1 MDRKNCHG
9 RGLLV
14 LMVLFW
20 VTLLASG
27 PTAKAKELSNRL
39 GVGYT
44 DQFAESLPSLAV
56 RYYPNASLGLSASL
70 GVDTRKDN
78 SRFGFM
84 ARVHRVIFTEANL
97 NFYMGAGAG
106 ILSVETAG
114 KNESGFELS
123 GFFGAEFFLYGL
135 DSLAFMF
142 ESGVGVTSISSEVR
156 FRTLGDHPIR
166 AGMAFYF

>member
-1 MDRKNCHG
+1 MKLGASVRWILAL
-9 RGLLV
+9 GLL
-14 LMVLFW
+14 LG
-20 VTLLASG
+20 AS
-27 PTAKAKELSNRL
+27 AQAKELTNRL

-44 DQFAESLPSLAV
+44 DQFGSSLPSLAV
-56 RYYPNASLGLSASL
+56 RYYPNAKLGLSASL
-70 GVDTRKDN
+70 GVDTQKDN

-84 ARVHRVIFTEANL
+84 ARLHRVIFPEDNL

-135 DSLAFMF
+135 ESLAFIF
-142 ESGVGVTSISSEVR
+142 EGGVGVTSISSEVR
-156 FRTLGDHPIR
+156 FRTLGDHPVR